1 MNQQSWL
8 THSTLVDP
16 GDNMRDTDE
25 GGSRMLTPED
35 LEERREGM
43 GSELKLLK
51 PVQRK
56 PESI

>member
-16 GDNMRDTDE
+16 GDNMRDTVE